1 MSIAQLRSL
10 PTEVLDLHLQQ
21 RNAVLTGSAMDKAAR
36 LYEHL
41 HPIGQSATLTTTGSG
56 AEKQVDA
63 TSSLSPTTKKIT
75 EAVKRSVETMREDIV
90 GSLLGN
96 LSGTKSSVVRK
107 LAGTA
112 TPPEV
117 ILDDPVPLTSLVEDG
132 KASTD
137 TSTLPPIP
145 GKLLSSIKKANTL
158 AYCYCYPTI

>member
-1 MSIAQLRSL
+1 MMDVACGWHGFWPDCSKLPAVPNYPSLPYGMSIAQLRSL
-10 PTEVLDLHLQQ
+10 PTEVLHLHLQQ

-112 TPPEV
+112 RLYTTRGHLGRPCPSDV
-117 ILDDPVPLTSLVEDG
+117 VS
-132 KASTD
+132 
-137 TSTLPPIP
+137 
-145 GKLLSSIKKANTL
+145 
-158 AYCYCYPTI
+158 